1 MSLAIKGNDLS
12 KFFDAN
18 KAILV
23 LVDRKWTTK
32 LTLFAKLTS
41 VFCPYWGSKKVIFGT
56 FSKFFWSCL
65 KIVPHYISSPLGFC
79 EALINLEKASP
90 GVLVLGRLENCFPPP
105 RVRIARTPKVS
116 DQVDV
121 FIVTLHFPPRNP
133 HFL

>member
-41 VFCPYWGSKKVIFGT
+41 VFCPYWGQKKS
-56 FSKFFWSCL
+56 FSGLFQSFS
-65 KIVPHYISSPLGFC
+65 
-79 EALINLEKASP
+79 
-90 GVLVLGRLENCFPPP
+90 GVV
-105 RVRIARTPKVS
+105 
-116 DQVDV
+116 
-121 FIVTLHFPPRNP
+121 
-133 HFL
+133 